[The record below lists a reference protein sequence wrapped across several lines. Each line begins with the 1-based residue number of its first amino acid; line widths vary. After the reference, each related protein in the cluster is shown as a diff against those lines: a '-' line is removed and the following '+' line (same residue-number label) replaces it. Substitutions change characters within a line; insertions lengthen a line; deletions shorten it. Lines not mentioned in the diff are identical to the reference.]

1 MVLKFLVFFNYQ
13 ILSFFLNLFQANQRA
28 GKKWSL
34 EDDEEEEE
42 EEKLKA
48 EPTTSEPAEII
59 NNEEM
64 EVQETEEE
72 VDPLDAFMKVI
83 KSCCDFVEGVIYSEF
98 PFRVSKVKFA
108 KFKNLMCK
116 NPKDLV

>member
-1 MVLKFLVFFNYQ
+1 MKLTNYVFVFY
-13 ILSFFLNLFQANQRA
+13 LNLCEANQRA

-34 EDDEEEEE
+34 EDDDEEEE

-48 EPTTSEPAEII
+48 EPTSSEPAEII

-83 KSCCDFVEGVIYSEF
+83 K
-98 PFRVSKVKFA
+98 K
-108 KFKNLMCK
+108 
-116 NPKDLV
+116 